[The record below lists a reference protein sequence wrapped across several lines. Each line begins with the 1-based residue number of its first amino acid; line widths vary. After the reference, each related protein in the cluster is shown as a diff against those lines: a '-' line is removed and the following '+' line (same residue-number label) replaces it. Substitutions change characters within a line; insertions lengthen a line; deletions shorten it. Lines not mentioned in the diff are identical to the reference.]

1 MEENTKLKGT
11 TKAEYVALVVFCAA
25 IILFIFGI
33 IAWLTSRNFVRD
45 SEIDR
50 TLAEA
55 RANGDRYTLMAYADG
70 TENFPMN
77 VEQELNGEYVSRIDF
92 MYGESLA
99 GGHYVRTVFYI
110 GEDEEN
116 YGGYGDLW
124 VDSEYEG
131 EQNPLLLP
139 EVANYDPLAEMGLNL
154 SELLQKAAED
164 VNALPEGTF
173 YCDDFPDSIG
183 AKASYG
189 RNTIIYFYT
198 KEKGKA
204 AAVMFDWS
212 TNLTHV
218 AFYN

>member
-11 TKAEYVALVVFCAA
+11 TKAEYVALIVFCVA

-33 IAWLTSRNFVRD
+33 IVWLTSRNFVHD

-55 RANGDRYTLMAYADG
+55 RANGDRYTLMTYADG
-70 TENFPMN
+70 TENFPMD

-99 GGHYVRTVFYI
+99 GNHYVRTVFYI

-164 VNALPEGTF
+164 VNVLPEGTF
-173 YCDDFPDSIG
+173 YCDNLPDSIG

-198 KEKGKA
+198 KEKGKT